1 VIAVKNRYGQHF
13 QTRQTPQVEPI
24 PGKPMVAN
32 SAGGYTFAIDDWSRL
47 ERFLV
52 LGSEGGTYYATER
65 KLTIEN
71 AQGVL
76 RCLTADARRAV
87 EVIAS
92 ISESGR
98 APKNAPSV
106 FALAIAA
113 GMGHLAAVAEADALR
128 RVCRIPTDLFAFV
141 EAVDGLRGWGRGL
154 RKLVASWYAGKSA
167 DQLAYQ
173 VTKYRQRD
181 GWTHRD
187 VLRLAHPVA
196 GSDAHQAVYRWAVAG
211 SDGLGERSVSRK
223 VGPAGSYAAVAELP
237 AIVESFRE
245 AQAATDKATVVR
257 LIREAGLVREHIPTR
272 WLNEP
277 EVWEALLDKM
287 PLTAMVR
294 NLGKMTSIGLLAPL
308 SAASRV
314 VADRLADGAYIRK
327 SRVHPIAVLMAAKVY
342 SQGRGE
348 KGKLSWSPV
357 PTINDA
363 LDSAFY
369 EAFANVVPAGKR
381 TMLCL
386 DISGSM
392 GSPILGTSLMCSEGS
407 CAMALVTARVEPEYH
422 VMAFNSTLTPIGVTK
437 SDRLTDAL
445 RKTANWTGG
454 STDCAVPMTYAL
466 ANKLEVDT
474 FQVYTDS
481 ETYYGNIHPSQA
493 LVKYRN
499 EMGIPAKLA
508 VVGMTS
514 TGFSIA
520 DPTDSG
526 MLDFVGFD
534 AAAPGLLADF
544 SRGSA
549 ARGEAEADPSAE

>member
-1 VIAVKNRYGQHF
+1 MSTRYGQHF

-32 SAGGYTFAIDDWSRL
+32 SAGGFAFAIDDWSRL
-47 ERFLV
+47 DRFLV

-71 AQGVL
+71 AECVR
-76 RCLTADARRAV
+76 RCLATDARRAV

-98 APKNAPSV
+98 APKNAPAV

-113 GMGHLAAVAEADALR
+113 GMGHLAAVAEANGLR

-196 GSDAHQAVYRWAVAG
+196 ESTAHQAVYRWAVAG
-211 SDGLGERSVSRK
+211 SEGLGERSVARK
-223 VGPAGSYAAVAELP
+223 VGPSGSYPAVDGLP

-245 AQAATDKATVVR
+245 AQSATDKATVVR
-257 LIREAGLVREHIPTR
+257 LIREAGLVREHVPTR

-277 EVWEALLDKM
+277 DVWEALLDKM
-287 PLTAMVR
+287 PLTALVR

-308 SAASRV
+308 SSGSRV
-314 VADRLADGAYIRK
+314 VADRLGDGNALRK

-342 SQGRGE
+342 AQGRGE
-348 KGKLSWSPV
+348 KGKLSWNPV
-357 PTINDA
+357 STINDA

-392 GSPILGTSLMCSEGS
+392 GSPIAGTSLMCSEGS

-422 VMAFNSTLTPIGVTK
+422 VMAFNNELTPIGVTK
-437 SDRLTDAL
+437 TDRLADAL

-454 STDCAVPMTYAL
+454 STDCSVPMIYAL
-466 ANKLEVDT
+466 TNKLEVDT

-481 ETYYGNIHPSQA
+481 ETYFGKIHPCQA
-493 LVKYRN
+493 AGRSTGT
-499 EMGIPAKLA
+499 ETGIAARLA
-508 VVGMTS
+508 VVGMAS
-514 TGFSIA
+514 TGISRSP
-520 DPTDSG
+520 DPSDAG
-526 MLDFVGFD
+526 MLDFVPGFD

-549 ARGEAEADPSAE
+549 AAKGDADSTTE

>member
-1 VIAVKNRYGQHF
+1 MSTRYGQHF

-24 PGKPMVAN
+24 PGNPMVAN
-32 SAGGYTFAIDDWSRL
+32 SAGGYAFAIDDWSRL
-47 ERFLV
+47 DRFLV

-71 AQGVL
+71 TQCVL
-76 RCLTADARRAV
+76 RCLSADARRAV
-87 EVIAS
+87 EVIVS
-92 ISESGR
+92 VSESGR
-98 APKNAPSV
+98 APKNAPAV

-113 GMGHLAAVAEADALR
+113 GMGHLLSVADADALR

-154 RKLVASWYAGKSA
+154 RKLVATWYAGKPA

-173 VTKYRQRD
+173 LTKYRQRD

-196 GSDAHQAVYRWAVAG
+196 ESAAHQAVYRWAVAG
-211 SDGLGERSVSRK
+211 SEGLGERSVSRK

-237 AIVESFRE
+237 SIVDSFRE
-245 AQAATDKATVVR
+245 AQSATDKVTVVR

-277 EVWEALLDKM
+277 DVWAALLVRM

-308 SAASRV
+308 SSGSRV
-314 VADRLADGAYIRK
+314 VADRLGDGAYLRK

-342 SQGRGE
+342 AKGRGE
-348 KGKLSWSPV
+348 KGKLSWTPV
-357 PTINDA
+357 STINDA

-392 GSPILGTSLMCSEGS
+392 SSTIAGTSLMCSEAS

-422 VMAFNSTLTPIGVTK
+422 LMAFNNKLTPIGVTK
-437 SDRLTDAL
+437 SDRLASAL
-445 RKTANWTGG
+445 DKTANWTGG
-454 STDCAVPMTYAL
+454 STDCSVPMTYAL
-466 ANKLEVDT
+466 SEKLEVDT

-481 ETYYGNIHPSQA
+481 ETYFGNVHPSQA
-493 LVKYRN
+493 LVRYRN
-499 EMGIPAKLA
+499 EMGIPARLA

-520 DPTDSG
+520 DPSDSG
-526 MLDFVGFD
+526 MLDVVGFD

-544 SRGSA
+544 SRGPA
-549 ARGEAEADPSAE
+549 TLDEVGADSTSE